1 MRKQILTDN
10 ETKTFL
16 MKTFGCSRQAVW
28 QALNFVRDSDQAR
41 RIRTLALKR
50 GGKLT
55 DGNFIPNCET
65 TFEECEKTMTC
76 TFGPRVK
83 RTETYQCEF
92 VSDFMQLQHET
103 QQMASAL

>member
-16 MKTFGCSRQAVW
+16 MKTFKCSRQAVY
-28 QALNFVRDSDQAR
+28 V
-41 RIRTLALKR
+41 
-50 GGKLT
+50 
-55 DGNFIPNCET
+55 DG
-65 TFEECEKTMTC
+65 
-76 TFGPRVK
+76 K

-103 QQMASAL
+103 QQMAAAL